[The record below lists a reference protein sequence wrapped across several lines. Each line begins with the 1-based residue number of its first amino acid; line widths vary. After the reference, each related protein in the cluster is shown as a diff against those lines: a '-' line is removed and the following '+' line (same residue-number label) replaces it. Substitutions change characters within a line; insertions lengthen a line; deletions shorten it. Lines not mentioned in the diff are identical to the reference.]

1 MSRPIT
7 TFSISLALS
16 FFLMVQACNSSEVTL
31 EKTMEITPN
40 TSKEK
45 TLLAVFAHPDDE
57 STVGPVLAKYV
68 REGATVHLVIA
79 TDGRLGVND
88 FNGMEA
94 GDDLAAIRRK
104 EMQCA
109 AEALEVNLIHLDYHD
124 QLKAGE
130 GYDGHM
136 PHAQSLIK
144 KVHQLVSDLQPDV
157 LLTFGPDGGS
167 NHLDHRLIE
176 ATTTAVFLSKEWE
189 KPTAL
194 YYVGTPASIMENE
207 ESKILRG
214 VADNYLTTEVAFSDE
229 DFEKAVTSMLCHK
242 SQFQSEGLRERMV
255 QRRKERGSKIYFRKL
270 VVDSEASDD
279 LFH

>member
-94 GDDLAAIRRK
+94 GCLLYTSPSPRDATLSR
-104 EMQCA
+104 
-109 AEALEVNLIHLDYHD
+109 
-124 QLKAGE
+124 
-130 GYDGHM
+130 M
-136 PHAQSLIK
+136 PSSA
-144 KVHQLVSDLQPDV
+144 
-157 LLTFGPDGGS
+157 
-167 NHLDHRLIE
+167 
-176 ATTTAVFLSKEWE
+176 
-189 KPTAL
+189 
-194 YYVGTPASIMENE
+194 
-207 ESKILRG
+207 
-214 VADNYLTTEVAFSDE
+214 
-229 DFEKAVTSMLCHK
+229 
-242 SQFQSEGLRERMV
+242 
-255 QRRKERGSKIYFRKL
+255 
-270 VVDSEASDD
+270 
-279 LFH
+279 